1 MKARQRY
8 GSFLRRVRIALD
20 QEALGTARNPNIE
33 SRTDLSQVGVQWTA
47 EVSQSMVIGLVW
59 RVL

>member
-8 GSFLRRVRIALD
+8 GSFPRRVRIALD

-47 EVSQSMVIGLVW
+47 QVSQSMVIGLVW
-59 RVL
+59 RVF